1 VSADQRASSPNAL
14 TILAEGEVEIQGR
27 MPWSSN
33 RTFLVTV
40 SLDGTDLAAVYKPGR
55 GERPLWDFP
64 DGLYQREVAAY
75 ELSRSLGWDLV
86 PETVLREDGPLG
98 EGSMQRFV
106 NADFDQHYFTLLD
119 DERHHAALKAMAA
132 FDVAANNADRKG
144 GHCLIDADAHV
155 WGVDHGLC
163 FHVAPKLRT
172 VIWDFSGAPVPEN
185 VRDDLRRLAS
195 CPPAALDALL
205 DPAEIGAITRRAT
218 SLARLGVFPD
228 PGEGRPYP
236 WPLV

>member
-1 VSADQRASSPNAL
+1 MSADQRASSASAL

-75 ELSRSLGWDLV
+75 ELSRWLGWDLV

-119 DERHHAALKAMAA
+119 DERHHEALKAMAA

-144 GHCLIDADAHV
+144 GHCLIDADGHV

-185 VRDDLRRLAS
+185 VRDDLRRLAA
-195 CPPAALDALL
+195 CPPAALDTLL